1 MITTSDV
8 GSDGWYLNRCWKKLK
23 ARQKRIEGLLARF
36 ENQAPL
42 PASLQ
47 QAPDAAK
54 RFYRASRTGFAE
66 MIVKAVKYPL
76 RVQGVLTDA
85 DQDSADL
92 GDAIAEKMLISSN
105 MADEI
110 DDVHRL
116 SLVTGDAYAIISMY
130 NDDRPVYTSESPRE
144 VVTIHDP
151 VVQAERLVA
160 AKFTWDSELGHAV
173 AYLYTQSYVRRA
185 VPKRREWR
193 ETGSVAFSP
202 QAWEW
207 EDPQDYPE
215 SITGTVPVLRYR
227 NEEGVGEFERHDG
240 LLDRLE
246 HMIVQGM
253 TIATLQAFKQRA
265 IHVSQE
271 DMPDEDE
278 AGDPIDYDDIL
289 SADPGALWKLPE
301 TSRVWESGNVDLTP
315 VWTGMEKFT
324 QQLSAVTFTPLA
336 MFSPEGQNQSAAG
349 AGFARE
355 GRTFKIEDRQDR
367 LGRVHA
373 EALALL
379 FALAGDKERSRR
391 EAVQFIWRPAERY
404 SLAEKGDAMTKYRAG
419 GVPWRSRMIDVGQ
432 YTPRQ
437 VQRMEAE
444 RLADE
449 LLFPADVAANQPAEA

>member
-1 MITTSDV
+1 MIHTSEV

-23 ARQKRIEGLLARF
+23 ARRKRIDALIARF
-36 ENQAPL
+36 ENNADL
-42 PASLQ
+42 PASLR

-54 RFYRASRTGFAE
+54 RFYEASRTGFAE

-85 DQDSADL
+85 DQGGDL
-92 GDAIAEKMLISSN
+92 GDVVAEKMLTQSN

-110 DDVHRL
+110 DDVHRH
-116 SLVTGDAYAIISMY
+116 SLVTGDGYAIVSMH
-130 NDDRPVYTSESPRE
+130 NGQPVYTSEDPRE
-144 VVTIHDP
+144 VVTIHHP
-151 VVQAERLVA
+151 VVQAERIAA
-160 AKFTWDSELGHAV
+160 AKFMFDGELGHPV
-173 AYLYTQSYVRRA
+173 AYLYLPGGVRRA
-185 VPKRREWR
+185 VPIRREWR
-193 ETGSVAFSP
+193 ESGGVTFSP
-202 QAWEW
+202 SAWEW
-207 EDPQDYPE
+207 DGDLAPYPDLIK
-215 SITGTVPVLRYR
+215 SVPVLRYR
-227 NEEGVGEFERHDG
+227 NEEGVGEFERHGG
-240 LLDRLE
+240 LLDRID

-265 IHVSQE
+265 IKVSNE
-271 DMPDEDE
+271 DLPDEDE
-278 AGDPIDYDDIL
+278 DGEPIDYDDIFA
-289 SADPGALWKLPE
+289 ADPGALWKLPE
-301 TSRVWESGNVDLTP
+301 TAEIWESGNVDLTP

-379 FALAGDKERSRR
+379 FALAGDKERAHR
-391 EAVQFIWRPAERY
+391 EVIQFIWRPAERY
-404 SLAEKGDAMTKYRAG
+404 SLAEKADSMTKYKAG

-444 RLADE
+444 RLTDE
-449 LLFPADVAANQPAEA
+449 LLFPADIAANQPAEA

>member
-1 MITTSDV
+1 MIPTSEV
-8 GSDGWYLNRCWKKLK
+8 GSDGWYLNRCWRKLK
-23 ARQKRIEGLLARF
+23 ARRKRIDALLARF

-42 PASLQ
+42 PQSLM

-85 DQDSADL
+85 DPDSADM

-116 SLVTGDAYAIISMY
+116 SLVTGDGYAIISMHK
-130 NDDRPVYTSESPRE
+130 DQPVYTAEDPRE

-151 VVQAERLVA
+151 VVQAERIVA
-160 AKFTWDSELGHAV
+160 AKFAWDGERGHAV
-173 AYLYTQSYVRRA
+173 AYLYKQTGVRRA
-185 VPKRREWR
+185 IPTRREWR
-193 ETGSVAFSP
+193 ERGTVAFSP
-202 QAWEW
+202 AAWEW
-207 EDPQDYPE
+207 EGEEEGYPDLVM
-215 SITGTVPVLRYR
+215 GTVPVLRYR

-301 TSRVWESGNVDLTP
+301 TSKVWESGNVDLTP

-379 FALAGDKERSRR
+379 FALAKDKERARR
-391 EAVQFIWRPAERY
+391 EAIQFIWRPAERY
-404 SLAEKGDAMTKYRAG
+404 SLSEKGDAMTKYKAG

-449 LLFPADVAANQPAEA
+449 LLFPADVTANQPVEA